1 MTEPNITVLMTSYNN
16 ESTIKEAVDSVLNQT
31 YKNVLLLLLDD
42 CSSDNTY
49 EIIKKIKK
57 NNSNLKIFRNKKNIG
72 LTKSL
77 NILINKVST
86 EFIARQDA
94 DDISLPNRLEEQ
106 IDYLLSNNL
115 DACTTRS
122 INKNTN
128 KKIPGVSFYLPIKLL
143 LFYKNPFIHGSL
155 LINKDVLNKIGNY
168 NESFYFAQDFKLMK
182 DLIDRKHKVGILNK
196 VLYKLNMENNI
207 STLNSDEQKY
217 FADCAR
223 KGVLPIGRD

>member
-1 MTEPNITVLMTSYNN
+1 MTEPNISVLMTSYNN
-16 ESTIKEAVDSVLNQT
+16 ENTIEEAINSVLNQT
-31 YKNVLLLLLDD
+31 YKNITLFILDD
-42 CSSDNTY
+42 YSIDNTY
-49 EIIKKIKK
+49 KIIKNIK
-57 NNSNLKIFRNKKNIG
+57 NNNNNLKIFRNKKNIG

-86 EFIARQDA
+86 DFIARQDA

-106 IDYLLSNNL
+106 IDYLLNNNL

-122 INKNTN
+122 INKKTN
-128 KKIPGVSFYLPIKLL
+128 KKIPGISFYIPIKLL
-143 LFYKNPFIHGSL
+143 LLYKNPFIHGSL
-155 LINKDVLNKIGNY
+155 LIKKEVLNNIGNY

-182 DLIDRKHKVGILNK
+182 DLIDEKYKVGILNK

-207 STLNSDEQKY
+207 STIYADEQKY
-217 FADCAR
+217 FADCAK